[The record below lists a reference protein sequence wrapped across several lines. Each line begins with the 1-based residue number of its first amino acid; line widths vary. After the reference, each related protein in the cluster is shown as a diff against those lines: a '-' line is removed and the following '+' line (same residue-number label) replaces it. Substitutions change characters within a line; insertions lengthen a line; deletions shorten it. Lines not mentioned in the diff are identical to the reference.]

1 MPDTSHAGGNMRS
14 GGQVLA
20 DQLRLHGCDTA
31 FCVAG
36 ESYLELL
43 DALYD
48 HRDFKLFT
56 CRNETGAANAAEAYG
71 KLTGKPGVVMVT
83 RGPGACHGVIGL
95 HTAFQ
100 DSTPLIMLIG
110 QVARDQFDR
119 EAFQEIDYRRMLGQ
133 VTKWTAQIESVDRI
147 PEYLARAFMTAMSG
161 RPGPVALALPEDM
174 LRDFSSVA
182 NAAPYRMT
190 RAAPAPA
197 AMADLRAMLAEAK
210 KPLLVVGGGG
220 WTEAAADDI
229 QAFAAANDLPVACSF
244 RRLDI
249 VDHGGRNFVGDLSTA
264 PAPALLKLVKDSD
277 LLVVVGAR
285 LGEITTQGYAML
297 ETPKPSK
304 RFVHVHAAAEEIG
317 RVYQPD
323 LGVQSGMTEFASAA
337 KALEPIVNPMW
348 SKWRASARKDFEN
361 WAAPQPGD
369 GKLDLATCML
379 EIRKRA
385 EADTIVTVDA
395 GNFSGWAMR
404 FLQFRR
410 MRTFAAPTSGAM
422 GYAIPAAVGAALA
435 FPDRRVFAFV
445 GDGGFMMTSQELATA
460 KQYGGKPIVFLFDNG
475 MYGTI
480 RAHQAKRHPGRA
492 IAVEL
497 RNPDFQALIEAYGG
511 HGETVRETAEFGP
524 ALDRALA
531 SGLPAVICLKMDP
544 NVISTTTTLE
554 KMEAA
559 ATAPAAAGG

>member
-1 MPDTSHAGGNMRS
+1 MPDTARAQANMRT

-20 DQLRLHGCDTA
+20 DQLRIHGCDAA

-48 HRDFKLFT
+48 HKDFNLYT

-95 HTAFQ
+95 HTAYQ

-133 VTKWTAQIESVDRI
+133 VTKWTAQIESADRI
-147 PEYLARAFMTAMSG
+147 PEYLARAFATAMSG

-174 LRDFSSVA
+174 LRDMTA
-182 NAAPYRMT
+182 IGDAAPFQT
-190 RAAPAPA
+190 SRAAPTDD
-197 AMADLRAMLAEAK
+197 AMAALEGMLAEASR
-210 KPLLVVGGGG
+210 PLLVVGGGG
-220 WTEAAADDI
+220 WTQDAADDI
-229 QAFAAANDLPVACSF
+229 AAFAAAHDLPVACSF

-249 VDHGGRNFVGDLSTA
+249 MDHLGPNFVGDLSTA
-264 PAPALLKLVKDSD
+264 PAPNLLQRVKDAD

-297 ETPKPSK
+297 ESPKPAK
-304 RFVHVHAAAEEIG
+304 RFVHVHASAEELG
-317 RVYQPD
+317 SVYQPD
-323 LGVQSGMTEFASAA
+323 LAIQSGMPAFAKAA
-337 KALEPIVNPMW
+337 KALKPSGSSSW
-348 SKWRASARKDFEN
+348 GDWRADARTAFED
-361 WAAPQPGD
+361 WSTPKSGD
-369 GKLDLATCML
+369 GALDLATCMQ

-385 EADTIVTVDA
+385 DADTIVTVDA

-404 FLQFRR
+404 FMQFRQLH
-410 MRTFAAPTSGAM
+410 TFAAPTSGAM
-422 GYAIPAAVGAALA
+422 GYAIPAAVGASLA
-435 FPDRRVFAFV
+435 FPGRKVFGFV
-445 GDGGFMMTSQELATA
+445 GDGGFMMTSQELLTA
-460 KQYGGKPIVFLFDNG
+460 RQYGGAPVIFVFDNG

-492 IAVEL
+492 IAIDL
-497 RNPDFQALIEAYGG
+497 QNPEFEDLIKAFGG
-511 HGETVRETAEFGP
+511 HGETVAETGEFGP

-531 SGLPAVICLKMDP
+531 SGLPSVICLKMDP

-554 KMEAA
+554 KMEEAA
-559 ATAPAAAGG
+559 RAAEGD

>member
-1 MPDTSHAGGNMRS
+1 MPDTHNAGGNMRT

-20 DQLRLHGCDTA
+20 DQLRVHGCDTA

-95 HTAFQ
+95 HTAHQ

-133 VTKWTAQIESVDRI
+133 VTKWTAQIETADRI
-147 PEYLARAFMTAMSG
+147 PEYLARAFSVATSG

-174 LRDFSSVA
+174 LREFTSAPD
-182 NAAPYRMT
+182 AAKFQT
-190 RAAPAPA
+190 SRAAPNPA
-197 AMADLRAMLAEAK
+197 DMDALASMLAEAK
-210 KPLLVVGGGG
+210 QPLVVVGGGG
-220 WTEAAADDI
+220 WTVEAAADI
-229 QAFAAANDLPVACSF
+229 ASFAEAHDLPVACSF

-249 VDHGGRNFVGDLSTA
+249 MSHFGPNFVGDLSTA
-264 PAPALLKLVKDSD
+264 PAPKLLQMVKDAD

-297 ETPKPSK
+297 ESPKPMK
-304 RFVHVHAAAEEIG
+304 RFVHVHANAEEIG
-317 RVYQPD
+317 SVYQPD
-323 LGVQSGMTEFASAA
+323 LGIQSGMSAFAAAA
-337 KALEPIVNPMW
+337 KAMKAPASPVWAN
-348 SKWRASARKDFEN
+348 WRANARADFEA
-361 WAAPQPGD
+361 WQTPQPGD
-369 GKLDLATCML
+369 GELDLATCML

-385 EADTIVTVDA
+385 DADTIVTVDA

-404 FLQFRR
+404 FMQFSKLH
-410 MRTFAAPTSGAM
+410 TFAAPTSGAM
-422 GYAIPAAVGAALA
+422 GYAVPAAVGASLA
-435 FPDRRVFAFV
+435 FPDRKVFGFV

-460 KQYGGKPIVFLFDNG
+460 AQYGGKPIIFLFDNG

-492 IAVEL
+492 IAIEL
-497 RNPDFQALIEAYGG
+497 KNPDFEKLIEAYGG
-511 HGETVRETAEFGP
+511 HGETVTQTAEFGP

-531 SGLPAVICLKMDP
+531 SGKPAVINIKMDP

-554 KMEAA
+554 KMEENAR
-559 ATAPAAAGG
+559 AAGAV

>member
-1 MPDTSHAGGNMRS
+1 MPDAAPGTSNMRT
-14 GGQVLA
+14 GGQILA

-48 HRDFKLFT
+48 HKDFKLFT

-95 HTAFQ
+95 HTAHQ

-133 VTKWTAQIESVDRI
+133 VTKWTAQIESVDRV
-147 PEYLARAFMTAMSG
+147 PEYLARAFSTAMSG

-174 LRDFSSVA
+174 LRDFTSA
-182 NAAPYRMT
+182 PNAAPYNVA

-197 AMADLRAMLAEAK
+197 DMDKMREMLLAAK
-210 KPLLVVGGGG
+210 QPLMVVGGGG
-220 WTEAAADDI
+220 WTDEAAQDI
-229 QAFAAANDLPVACSF
+229 QAFAQEYDLPVACSF

-249 VDHGGRNFVGDLSTA
+249 MDHFGDNFVGDLSTA
-264 PAPALLKLVKDSD
+264 PAPKLLQRVKDAD
-277 LLVVVGAR
+277 LLLVVGAR

-297 ETPKPSK
+297 ESPKPSK
-304 RFVHVHAAAEEIG
+304 RFIHVHAQAEELG
-317 RVYQPD
+317 SVYQPD
-323 LGVQSGMTEFASAA
+323 LAIQSGMAAFAAAA
-337 KALEPIVNPMW
+337 KGSLRGGEIPWPT
-348 SKWRASARKDFEN
+348 WREQTRADFVA
-361 WAAPQPGD
+361 WAEPQPGD
-369 GKLDLATCML
+369 GALDLASVML

-385 EADTIVTVDA
+385 DADTIVTVDA

-404 FLQFRR
+404 FMQFRQP
-410 MRTFAAPTSGAM
+410 RTFAAPTSGAM
-422 GYAIPAAVGAALA
+422 GYAVPAAVGASLA
-435 FPDRRVFAFV
+435 FPDRKVFGFV

-460 KQYGGKPIVFLFDNG
+460 AQYGGKPIIFLFDNG

-492 IAVEL
+492 IAIEL
-497 RNPDFQALIEAYGG
+497 KNPDFQKLVEAYGG
-511 HGETVRETAEFGP
+511 HGETVRATAEFGP
-524 ALDRALA
+524 ALDRAIA
-531 SGLPAVICLKMDP
+531 SGKPAVICIKMDP

-559 ATAPAAAGG
+559 ATAAAGA

>member
-1 MPDTSHAGGNMRS
+1 MRN

-20 DQLRLHGCDTA
+20 DQLRIHGCDTA

-48 HRDFKLFT
+48 HKDFKLYT

-95 HTAFQ
+95 HTAYQ

-133 VTKWTAQIESVDRI
+133 VTKWTAQIEDVERV
-147 PEYLARAFMTAMSG
+147 PEYIARAFSVAMSG

-182 NAAPYRMT
+182 DAAPYRYT
-190 RAAPAPA
+190 RAAPSTEDMQ
-197 AMADLRAMLAEAK
+197 AMVEMLKNAER
-210 KPLLVVGGGG
+210 PLMVVGGGG
-220 WTEAAADDI
+220 WSQQAAHDI
-229 QAFAAANDLPVACSF
+229 QSFAKTWDLPVACSF

-249 VDHGGRNFVGDLSTA
+249 INHFGDRFVGDLSTA
-264 PAPALLKLVKDSD
+264 PAPKLLQMVKDAD
-277 LLVVVGAR
+277 LLLVLGAR
-285 LGEITTQGYAML
+285 LGEITTQGYSMM
-297 ETPKPSK
+297 ENPKPSK
-304 RFVHVHAAAEEIG
+304 KFIHIHASAEEIG
-317 RVYQPD
+317 SVYQPD
-323 LGVQSGMTEFASAA
+323 LGIQSGMSAFAAAA
-337 KALEPIVNPMW
+337 KALKSSQVTW
-348 SKWRASARKDFEN
+348 AGWRETARADFEK
-361 WAAPQPGD
+361 WATPIAAEGD
-369 GKLDLATCML
+369 LDLATCMA

-385 EADTIVTVDA
+385 DADSIVTVDA

-404 FLQFRR
+404 YMQFQQLH
-410 MRTFAAPTSGAM
+410 TFAAPTSGAM
-422 GYAIPAAVGAALA
+422 GYAVPAAVGAALA
-435 FPDRRVFAFV
+435 FPNRKVFGFV

-460 KQYGGKPIVFLFDNG
+460 AQYGGNPVIFLFNNG

-492 IAVEL
+492 IAIEL
-497 RNPDFQALIEAYGG
+497 KNPDFHKLVEAYGC
-511 HGETVRETAEFGP
+511 HGETVEKTAEFGP

-531 SGLPAVICLKMDP
+531 SGRPSVINIKMDP
-544 NVISTTTTLE
+544 NIISTTTTLE
-554 KMEAA
+554 KMEEVSR
-559 ATAPAAAGG
+559 AAGAV

>member
-1 MPDTSHAGGNMRS
+1 MPDTAHAGANMRN
-14 GGQVLA
+14 GGQILA

-48 HRDFKLFT
+48 HKDFKLYT

-95 HTAFQ
+95 HTAYQ

-133 VTKWTAQIESVDRI
+133 VTKWTAQIETADRI
-147 PEYLARAFMTAMSG
+147 PEYLARAFSTAMSG

-174 LRDFSSVA
+174 LREFTSAAD
-182 NAAPYRMT
+182 AAPYRYT

-197 AMADLRAMLAEAK
+197 DMAALRQMLTEAK

-220 WTEAAADDI
+220 WTPEAAADI
-229 QAFAAANDLPVACSF
+229 ARFAEANDLPVACSF

-249 VDHGGRNFVGDLSTA
+249 MDHMGPNFVGDLSTA
-264 PAPALLKLVKDSD
+264 PAPALLQQVKDAD

-285 LGEITTQGYAML
+285 LGEITTQGYAMM
-297 ETPKPSK
+297 ESPKPAK
-304 RFVHVHAAAEEIG
+304 RFVHVHALAEEIG
-317 RVYQPD
+317 RVYQPE
-323 LGVQSGMTEFASAA
+323 LGIQSGMDAFAAAA
-337 KALEPIVNPMW
+337 KAMQPIASPAW
-348 SKWRASARKDFEN
+348 AGWRKEARAAFEA
-361 WAAPQPGD
+361 WATPKPAD
-369 GKLDLATCML
+369 GKLDLMTCML

-385 EADTIVTVDA
+385 DADTIVTVDA

-404 FLQFRR
+404 FMQFQKL
-410 MRTFAAPTSGAM
+410 RTFAAPTSGAM
-422 GYAIPAAVGAALA
+422 GYAIPAAVGASLA
-435 FPDRRVFAFV
+435 FPDRKVFGFV

-460 KQYGGKPIVFLFDNG
+460 KQYGGKPIIFLFDNG

-492 IAVEL
+492 IAIEL
-497 RNPDFQALIEAYGG
+497 QNPDFQKLIEAYGG
-511 HGETVRETAEFGP
+511 HGETVATTAEFGP
-524 ALDRALA
+524 ALDRAIA

-554 KMEAA
+554 KMETAA
-559 ATAPAAAGG
+559 RAAQGA

>member
-1 MPDTSHAGGNMRS
+1 MPDTATRANMRS
-14 GGQVLA
+14 GGQILA
-20 DQLRLHGCDTA
+20 DQLRIHGCDTA

-48 HRDFKLFT
+48 HKDFKLFT

-95 HTAFQ
+95 HTAYQ
-100 DSTPLIMLIG
+100 DSTPMIMLIG

-133 VTKWTAQIESVDRI
+133 VTKWTAQIESVERI
-147 PEYLARAFMTAMSG
+147 PEYLARAFATAMSG

-174 LRDFSSVA
+174 LRDFTSEA
-182 NAAPYRMT
+182 NAAPYRMV
-190 RAAPAPA
+190 RAAPAPGD
-197 AMADLRAMLAEAK
+197 MDDLRGMLAEAQR
-210 KPLLVVGGGG
+210 PLVVVGGGG
-220 WTEAAADDI
+220 WTTEAAADI
-229 QAFAAANDLPVACSF
+229 RAFAEANDLPVACSF

-249 VDHGGRNFVGDLSTA
+249 MDHFGPNFVGDLSTA
-264 PAPALLKLVKDSD
+264 PAPKLLQRVKDAD

-297 ETPKPSK
+297 KSPKPEK
-304 RFVHVHAAAEEIG
+304 RFVHIHASAEEIG
-317 RVYQPD
+317 SVYQPD
-323 LGVQSGMTEFASAA
+323 LAIQSGMPAFAASA
-337 KALEPIVNPMW
+337 KAMSPVSDLAW
-348 SKWRASARKDFEN
+348 AGWRAEARSDFEA
-361 WAAPQPGD
+361 WAVPQPGD

-379 EIRKRA
+379 EIRERA
-385 EADTIVTVDA
+385 DADTIVTVDA

-404 FLQFRR
+404 FMQFSKTH
-410 MRTFAAPTSGAM
+410 TFAAPTSGAM
-422 GYAIPAAVGAALA
+422 GYAVPAAVGASLA
-435 FPDRRVFAFV
+435 FPGRKVFGFV

-460 KQYGGKPIVFLFDNG
+460 KQYGGAPIIFLFDNG

-492 IAVEL
+492 IAIEL
-497 RNPDFQALIEAYGG
+497 ENPDFHKLIEAYGG
-511 HGETVRETAEFGP
+511 HGETVTETAEFGP

-531 SGLPAVICLKMDP
+531 SGLPSVICLKMDP

-554 KMEAA
+554 KMEASARA
-559 ATAPAAAGG
+559 ATGD

>member
-1 MPDTSHAGGNMRS
+1 MSDSTKANTNMRN

-20 DQLRLHGCDTA
+20 DQLRIHGCDTA

-48 HRDFKLFT
+48 HKDFKLYT

-95 HTAFQ
+95 HTAYQ

-133 VTKWTAQIESVDRI
+133 VTKWTAQIEDVERV
-147 PEYLARAFMTAMSG
+147 PEYIARAFSVAMSG

-182 NAAPYRMT
+182 DAAPYRYT
-190 RAAPAPA
+190 RAAPSTEDMQ
-197 AMADLRAMLAEAK
+197 AMVEMLKNAER
-210 KPLLVVGGGG
+210 PLMVVGGGG
-220 WTEAAADDI
+220 WSQQAADDI
-229 QAFAAANDLPVACSF
+229 QSFAKTWDLPVACSF

-249 VDHGGRNFVGDLSTA
+249 INHFGDRFVGDLSTA
-264 PAPALLKLVKDSD
+264 PAPKLLQMVKDAD
-277 LLVVVGAR
+277 LLLVLGAR
-285 LGEITTQGYAML
+285 LGEITTQGYSMM
-297 ETPKPSK
+297 ESPKPSK
-304 RFVHVHAAAEEIG
+304 KFIHIHASAEEIG
-317 RVYQPD
+317 SVYQPD
-323 LGVQSGMTEFASAA
+323 LGIQSGMSAFAAAA
-337 KALEPIVNPMW
+337 KALKSSQVTW
-348 SKWRASARKDFEN
+348 AGWRETARADFEK
-361 WAAPQPGD
+361 WATPIAAEGD
-369 GKLDLATCML
+369 LDLATCMA

-385 EADTIVTVDA
+385 DADSIVTVDA

-404 FLQFRR
+404 YMQFQQLH
-410 MRTFAAPTSGAM
+410 TFAAPTSGAM
-422 GYAIPAAVGAALA
+422 GYAVPAAVGAALA
-435 FPDRRVFAFV
+435 FPNRKVFGFV

-460 KQYGGKPIVFLFDNG
+460 AQYGGNPVIFLFNNG

-492 IAVEL
+492 IAIEL
-497 RNPDFQALIEAYGG
+497 KNPDFHKLVEAYGC
-511 HGETVRETAEFGP
+511 HGETVEKTAEFGP

-531 SGLPAVICLKMDP
+531 SGRPSVINIKMDP
-544 NVISTTTTLE
+544 NIISTTTTLE
-554 KMEAA
+554 KMEEVSR
-559 ATAPAAAGG
+559 AAGAV

>member
-1 MPDTSHAGGNMRS
+1 MPDTARAGANTRN

-20 DQLRLHGCDTA
+20 DQLRIHGCDTA

-48 HRDFKLFT
+48 HKDFKLYT

-95 HTAFQ
+95 HTAYQ

-133 VTKWTAQIESVDRI
+133 VTKWTAQIESADRI
-147 PEYLARAFMTAMSG
+147 PEYLARAFATAMSG

-174 LRDFSSVA
+174 LREFSSVA
-182 NAAPYRMT
+182 DAAPYRMV
-190 RAAPAPA
+190 RASPNPAD
-197 AMADLRAMLAEAK
+197 MIELRTMLAAAS

-220 WTEAAADDI
+220 WTPNAAKDI
-229 QAFAAANDLPVACSF
+229 QAFAQANDLPVACSF

-249 VDHGGRNFVGDLSTA
+249 MDYLGPNFVGDLSTA
-264 PAPALLKLVKDSD
+264 PAPNLLQRVKESD

-297 ETPKPSK
+297 ESPKPTK
-304 RFVHVHAAAEEIG
+304 RFVHIHAHAEEIG

-323 LGVQSGMTEFASAA
+323 LAIQSGMAEFAAAA
-337 KALEPIVNPMW
+337 KAMAPIATPAWAN
-348 SKWRASARKDFEN
+348 WRREARAGFEA
-361 WAAPQPGD
+361 WATPTPAD
-369 GKLDLATCML
+369 GKLDLMTCML

-385 EADTIVTVDA
+385 TPDTIMTVDA

-404 FLQFRR
+404 FLQFRQL
-410 MRTFAAPTSGAM
+410 RTFAAPTSGAM
-422 GYAIPAAVGAALA
+422 GYAVPAAVGASLA
-435 FPDRRVFAFV
+435 FPDRQVFGFV

-460 KQYGGKPIVFLFDNG
+460 KQYGGKPIIFLFDNG
-475 MYGTI
+475 MFGTI

-492 IAVEL
+492 IAIEL
-497 RNPDFQALIEAYGG
+497 QNPDFQKLIEAYGG

-524 ALDRALA
+524 ALDRAIA
-531 SGLPAVICLKMDP
+531 SGLPAVICIKMDP
-544 NVISTTTTLE
+544 NVISTTTTLA

-559 ATAPAAAGG
+559 AIAAGGS

>member
-1 MPDTSHAGGNMRS
+1 MPDTATRANMRS
-14 GGQVLA
+14 GGQILA
-20 DQLRLHGCDTA
+20 DQLRVHGCDTA

-48 HRDFKLFT
+48 HKDFKLFT

-95 HTAFQ
+95 HTAYQ

-133 VTKWTAQIESVDRI
+133 VTKWTAQIESVERI
-147 PEYLARAFMTAMSG
+147 PEYLARAFATAMSG

-174 LRDFSSVA
+174 LRDFTSEA
-182 NAAPYRMT
+182 NAAPYRMV
-190 RAAPAPA
+190 RAAPAPGD
-197 AMADLRAMLAEAK
+197 MDDLRGMLAEAQR
-210 KPLLVVGGGG
+210 PLVVVGGGG
-220 WTEAAADDI
+220 WTAEASADMR
-229 QAFAAANDLPVACSF
+229 AFAEANDLPVACSF

-249 VDHGGRNFVGDLSTA
+249 MDHFGPNFVGDLSTA
-264 PAPALLKLVKDSD
+264 PAPKLLQRVKDAD

-297 ETPKPSK
+297 KSPKPEK
-304 RFVHVHAAAEEIG
+304 RFVHVHASAEEIG
-317 RVYQPD
+317 SVYQPD
-323 LGVQSGMTEFASAA
+323 LAIQSGMPAFAAAA
-337 KALEPIVNPMW
+337 KAMAPVAGPAW
-348 SKWRASARKDFEN
+348 AGWRAEARSDFQA
-361 WAAPQPGD
+361 WAIPQPGD

-385 EADTIVTVDA
+385 DADTIVTVDA

-404 FLQFRR
+404 FMQFSKTH
-410 MRTFAAPTSGAM
+410 TFAAPTSGAM
-422 GYAIPAAVGAALA
+422 GYAVPAAVGASLA
-435 FPDRRVFAFV
+435 FPDRKVFGFV

-460 KQYGGKPIVFLFDNG
+460 KQYGGAPIIFLFDNG

-492 IAVEL
+492 IAIEL
-497 RNPDFQALIEAYGG
+497 ENPDFHKLIEAYGG
-511 HGETVRETAEFGP
+511 HGETVTETAEFGP

-531 SGLPAVICLKMDP
+531 SGLPSVICLKMDP

-554 KMEAA
+554 KMEASARA
-559 ATAPAAAGG
+559 ATGA

>member
-1 MPDTSHAGGNMRS
+1 MPDTAHAGANMRN
-14 GGQVLA
+14 GGQILA

-48 HRDFKLFT
+48 HKDFKLFT

-95 HTAFQ
+95 HTAHQ

-133 VTKWTAQIESVDRI
+133 VTKWTAQIESADRI
-147 PEYLARAFMTAMSG
+147 PEYLARAFQTAMSG

-174 LRDFSSVA
+174 LREFTSAPD
-182 NAAPYRMT
+182 AASYRYS

-197 AMADLRAMLAEAK
+197 SMAELGTMLGAAK
-210 KPLLVVGGGG
+210 KPLVVVGGGG
-220 WTEAAADDI
+220 WTPEAAADI
-229 QAFAAANDLPVACSF
+229 AAFARANDLPVSCSF

-249 VDHGGRNFVGDLSTA
+249 MDYAGPNFVGDLSTA
-264 PAPALLKLVKDSD
+264 PAPKLLQRVKESD
-277 LLVVVGAR
+277 LLLVIGAR
-285 LGEITTQGYAML
+285 LGEITTQGYAMM
-297 ETPKPSK
+297 ESPKPSK
-304 RFVHVHAAAEEIG
+304 QFIHVHALAEELG
-317 RVYQPD
+317 RVYQPN
-323 LGVQSGMTEFASAA
+323 LAIQSGMAEFAAAA
-337 KALEPIVNPMW
+337 KAMQPVGNPAW
-348 SKWRASARKDFEN
+348 AGWRKDARAEFEA
-361 WAAPQPGD
+361 WATPQPGD
-369 GKLDLATCML
+369 GELDLATCML

-385 EADTIVTVDA
+385 TPDTIVTVDA

-404 FLQFRR
+404 YMQFHQL
-410 MRTFAAPTSGAM
+410 RTFAAPTSGAM
-422 GYAIPAAVGAALA
+422 GYAVPAAVGAALA
-435 FPDRRVFAFV
+435 YPDRQVFGFV

-460 KQYGGKPIVFLFDNG
+460 KQYGGKPIIFLFDNG

-492 IAVEL
+492 IAIEL
-497 RNPDFQALIEAYGG
+497 KNPDFQKLIEAYGG
-511 HGETVRETAEFGP
+511 HGETVRKTAEFGP
-524 ALDRALA
+524 ALDRAIA

-544 NVISTTTTLE
+544 NVISTTTTLD

-559 ATAPAAAGG
+559 AKASQA

>member
-1 MPDTSHAGGNMRS
+1 MPDTASTRANTRS
-14 GGQVLA
+14 GGQILA
-20 DQLRLHGCDTA
+20 DQLRVHGCDTA

-48 HRDFKLFT
+48 HQDFKLFT

-100 DSTPLIMLIG
+100 DSTPMIMLIG

-133 VTKWTAQIESVDRI
+133 VTKWTAQIESVDRV
-147 PEYLARAFMTAMSG
+147 PEYLARAFSTAMSG

-174 LRDFSSVA
+174 LRDYTSQA
-182 NAAPYRMT
+182 NAAPYRMV
-190 RAAPAPA
+190 RAAPSPGG
-197 AMADLRAMLAEAK
+197 MADLREMLAAAER
-210 KPLLVVGGGG
+210 PLAVVGGGG
-220 WTEAAADDI
+220 WTDAAAADI
-229 QAFAAANDLPVACSF
+229 GAFAEANDLPVACSF

-249 VDHGGRNFVGDLSTA
+249 MDHFGPNFVGDLSTA
-264 PAPALLKLVKDSD
+264 PAPKLLQMVKDAD
-277 LLVVVGAR
+277 LLLVIGAR

-297 ETPKPSK
+297 ESPKPSK
-304 RFVHVHAAAEEIG
+304 RFIHVHALAEEIG

-323 LGVQSGMTEFASAA
+323 LAIQSGMAEFAAAA
-337 KALEPIVNPMW
+337 KAMSPLADPAW
-348 SKWRASARKDFEN
+348 SGWRKSARADFEA
-361 WAAPQPGD
+361 WATPEPGA

-385 EADTIVTVDA
+385 DADTIVTVDA

-404 FLQFRR
+404 FMQFRQP
-410 MRTFAAPTSGAM
+410 RTFAAPTSGAM
-422 GYAIPAAVGAALA
+422 GYAVPAAVGAALA
-435 FPDRRVFAFV
+435 FPDRKVFGFV

-460 KQYGGKPIVFLFDNG
+460 RQYGGKPIIFLFDNG

-492 IAVEL
+492 IAIEL
-497 RNPDFQALIEAYGG
+497 QNPDFKKLIEAYGG
-511 HGETVRETAEFGP
+511 HGETVTATAEFGP
-524 ALDRALA
+524 ALDRAIA

-554 KMEAA
+554 KMEASA
-559 ATAPAAAGG
+559 KASQGD

>member
-1 MPDTSHAGGNMRS
+1 MPDTAHAGANMRN
-14 GGQVLA
+14 GGQILA
-20 DQLRLHGCDTA
+20 DQLRIHGCDTA

-48 HRDFKLFT
+48 HKDFKLFT

-95 HTAFQ
+95 HTAYQ

-133 VTKWTAQIESVDRI
+133 VTKWTAQIETADRI
-147 PEYLARAFMTAMSG
+147 PEYLARAFATAMSG

-174 LRDFSSVA
+174 LREFTSA
-182 NAAPYRMT
+182 PNAAPYRMA
-190 RAAPAPA
+190 RAAPSPEG
-197 AMADLRAMLAEAK
+197 MATVARMLGDAK
-210 KPLLVVGGGG
+210 KPLVVVGGGG
-220 WTEAAADDI
+220 WTAKAAEDI
-229 QAFAAANDLPVACSF
+229 AHFAEANDLPVACSF

-249 VDHGGRNFVGDLSTA
+249 MNHFGPNFVGDLSTA
-264 PAPALLKLVKDSD
+264 PAPKLLQAVKDSD
-277 LLVVVGAR
+277 LLLVVGAR

-297 ETPKPSK
+297 ESPKPSK
-304 RFVHVHAAAEEIG
+304 QFIHVHALAEELG
-317 RVYQPD
+317 KVYQPD
-323 LGVQSGMTEFASAA
+323 LGIQSGMAEFAAA
-337 KALEPIVNPMW
+337 AAALEPIESPPW
-348 SKWRASARKDFEN
+348 SAWRREAREAFEA
-361 WAAPQPGD
+361 WATPKAGD
-369 GKLDLATCML
+369 GKLDLATCMT
-379 EIRKRA
+379 EIRKRTD
-385 EADTIVTVDA
+385 ADTIVTVDA

-404 FLQFRR
+404 FMQFRQLQ
-410 MRTFAAPTSGAM
+410 TFAAPTSGAM
-422 GYAIPAAVGAALA
+422 GYAVPAAVGASLA
-435 FPDRRVFAFV
+435 FPDRKVFGFV

-460 KQYGGKPIVFLFDNG
+460 KQYGGKPIIFLFDNG

-492 IAVEL
+492 IAIEL
-497 RNPDFQALIEAYGG
+497 QNPDFQKLIESYGG
-511 HGETVRETAEFGP
+511 HGETVTTTAEFGP
-524 ALDRALA
+524 ALDRAIA
-531 SGLPAVICLKMDP
+531 SGVPAVIVLKMDP

-554 KMEAA
+554 KMEE
-559 ATAPAAAGG
+559 TARKAMA

>member
-1 MPDTSHAGGNMRS
+1 MSDSTKANTNMRN

-20 DQLRLHGCDTA
+20 DQLRIHGCDTA

-48 HRDFKLFT
+48 HKDFKLYT

-95 HTAFQ
+95 HTAYQ

-133 VTKWTAQIESVDRI
+133 VTKWTAQIEDVERV
-147 PEYLARAFMTAMSG
+147 PEYIARAFSVAMSG

-182 NAAPYRMT
+182 DAAPYRYT
-190 RAAPAPA
+190 RAAPSTEDMQ
-197 AMADLRAMLAEAK
+197 AMAEMLKNAER
-210 KPLLVVGGGG
+210 PLMVVGGGG
-220 WTEAAADDI
+220 WSQQAADDI
-229 QAFAAANDLPVACSF
+229 QSFSKTWDLPVACSF

-249 VDHGGRNFVGDLSTA
+249 INHFGDSFVGDLSTA
-264 PAPALLKLVKDSD
+264 PAPKLLQMVKDAD
-277 LLVVVGAR
+277 LLLVIGAR
-285 LGEITTQGYAML
+285 LGEITTQGYSMMDS
-297 ETPKPSK
+297 PKPSK
-304 RFVHVHAAAEEIG
+304 KFIHIHASAEEIG
-317 RVYQPD
+317 SVYQPD
-323 LGVQSGMTEFASAA
+323 LGIQSGMSSFAAAA
-337 KALEPIVNPMW
+337 KALKSSQVTW
-348 SKWRASARKDFEN
+348 ADWRATARADFEK
-361 WAAPQPGD
+361 WATPVAADGD
-369 GKLDLATCML
+369 LDLATCMA

-385 EADTIVTVDA
+385 DADSIVTVDA

-404 FLQFRR
+404 YMQFQQLH
-410 MRTFAAPTSGAM
+410 TFAAPTSGAM
-422 GYAIPAAVGAALA
+422 GYAVPAAVGAALA
-435 FPDRRVFAFV
+435 FPNRKVFGFV

-460 KQYGGKPIVFLFDNG
+460 AQYGGNPVIFLFNNG

-492 IAVEL
+492 IAIEL
-497 RNPDFQALIEAYGG
+497 KNPDFHKLVEAYGC
-511 HGETVRETAEFGP
+511 HGETVEKTAEFGP

-531 SGLPAVICLKMDP
+531 SGRPSVINIKMDP
-544 NVISTTTTLE
+544 NIISTTTTLE
-554 KMEAA
+554 KMEEVSR
-559 ATAPAAAGG
+559 AAGAV

>member
-1 MPDTSHAGGNMRS
+1 MPDSAQAASNMRN

-20 DQLRLHGCDTA
+20 DQLRIHGCDTA

-48 HRDFKLFT
+48 HKDFKLYT

-95 HTAFQ
+95 HTAYQ

-133 VTKWTAQIESVDRI
+133 VTKWTAQIEDVERV
-147 PEYLARAFMTAMSG
+147 PEYLARAFSVAMSG

-174 LRDFSSVA
+174 LRDFSSVSD
-182 NAAPYRMT
+182 AAPYRYT
-190 RAAPAPA
+190 RAAPSPEDLK
-197 AMADLRAMLAEAK
+197 AMSDMLSMAER
-210 KPLLVVGGGG
+210 PLMIVGGGG
-220 WTEAAADDI
+220 WT
-229 QAFAAANDLPVACSF
+229 QQAANDIQSFAVAWDLPIACSF

-249 VDHGGRNFVGDLSTA
+249 INHFGDRFVGDLSTA
-264 PAPALLKLVKDSD
+264 PAPKLLQMVKDAD
-277 LLVVVGAR
+277 LLLVVGAR
-285 LGEITTQGYAML
+285 LGEITTQGYSMM

-304 RFVHVHAAAEEIG
+304 KFIHIHSSAEEIG
-317 RVYQPD
+317 SVYQPD
-323 LGVQSGMTEFASAA
+323 LGIQSGMSAFAAAA
-337 KALEPIVNPMW
+337 KELSVTSGNW
-348 SKWRASARKDFEN
+348 GHWREAARADFEV
-361 WAAPQPGD
+361 WANPQAGD
-369 GKLDLATCML
+369 GELDLATCMA

-385 EADTIVTVDA
+385 DADTIVTVDA

-404 FLQFRR
+404 YMQFQQLH
-410 MRTFAAPTSGAM
+410 TFAAPTSGAM
-422 GYAIPAAVGAALA
+422 GYAVPAAVGASLA
-435 FPDRRVFAFV
+435 FPARKVFGFV

-460 KQYGGKPIVFLFDNG
+460 AQYGGTPIIFLFNNG

-492 IAVEL
+492 IAIEL
-497 RNPDFQALIEAYGG
+497 KNPDFQKLVEAYGC
-511 HGETVRETAEFGP
+511 HGETVSKTAEFGP
-524 ALDRALA
+524 ALDRAIA
-531 SGLPAVICLKMDP
+531 SGKPAVINIKMDP
-544 NVISTTTTLE
+544 NIISTTTTLE
-554 KMEAA
+554 KMEA
-559 ATAPAAAGG
+559 TARAAGVI

>member
-1 MPDTSHAGGNMRS
+1 MPDTARAGANTRS
-14 GGQVLA
+14 GGQILA

-48 HRDFKLFT
+48 HKDFKLYT

-95 HTAFQ
+95 HTAHQ
-100 DSTPLIMLIG
+100 DSTPMIMLIG

-133 VTKWTAQIESVDRI
+133 VTKWTAQIESVERV
-147 PEYLARAFMTAMSG
+147 PEYLARAFSTAMSG

-174 LRDFSSVA
+174 LRDFTSA
-182 NAAPYRMT
+182 PDAAPYQMA
-190 RAAPAPA
+190 RAAPAD
-197 AMADLRAMLAEAK
+197 ADMTTLRQKLADAK
-210 KPLLVVGGGG
+210 KPLVVVGGGG
-220 WTEAAADDI
+220 WTKEAAADI
-229 QAFAAANDLPVACSF
+229 SAFAEANDLPVACSF

-249 VDHGGRNFVGDLSTA
+249 MDHFGPNFVGDLSTA
-264 PAPALLKLVKDSD
+264 PAPKLLQMVKDAD

-297 ETPKPSK
+297 ESPKPAK
-304 RFVHVHAAAEEIG
+304 AFVHVHANAEELG
-317 RVYQPD
+317 RVYQPE
-323 LGVQSGMTEFASAA
+323 LGIQSGMAAFAAAA
-337 KALEPIVNPMW
+337 KAMAPIKNPAW
-348 SKWRASARKDFEN
+348 KNWRATARADFEA
-361 WAAPQPGD
+361 WATPQPGD
-369 GKLDLATCML
+369 GELDLATVML
-379 EIRKRA
+379 EIRKRTDP
-385 EADTIVTVDA
+385 DTIVTVDA

-404 FLQFRR
+404 FMQFQQLQ
-410 MRTFAAPTSGAM
+410 TFAAPTSGAM
-422 GYAIPAAVGAALA
+422 GYAVPAAVGASLA
-435 FPDRRVFAFV
+435 FPDRKVFGFV

-460 KQYGGKPIVFLFDNG
+460 KQYGGKPIIFLFDNG

-492 IAVEL
+492 VAVEL
-497 RNPDFQALIEAYGG
+497 ENPDFQKLIEAYGG
-511 HGETVRETAEFGP
+511 HGETVAATAEFGP

-554 KMEAA
+554 KMETAA
-559 ATAPAAAGG
+559 RAQND